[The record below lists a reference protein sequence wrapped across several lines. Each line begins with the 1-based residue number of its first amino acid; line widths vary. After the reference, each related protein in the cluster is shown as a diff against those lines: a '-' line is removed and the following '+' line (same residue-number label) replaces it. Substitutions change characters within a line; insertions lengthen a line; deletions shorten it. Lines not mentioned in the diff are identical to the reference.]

1 MRLNGLCVDEGGRIA
16 RRLALVN
23 SVVFRV
29 MRHRSPHVLHP
40 LATHFSTGPCLPFQV
55 ISGLCFIFDALSAAS
70 HLRVTPPPNPSPH
83 GLAEPLKEI
92 FRRGQ
97 DPQRSLSRGGF

>member
-40 LATHFSTGPCLPFQV
+40 LATHFFLFFLQVHVYHFRLFQVCVLFLMLCLPPV
-55 ISGLCFIFDALSAAS
+55 TSG
-70 HLRVTPPPNPSPH
+70 
-83 GLAEPLKEI
+83 
-92 FRRGQ
+92 
-97 DPQRSLSRGGF
+97 